1 GRGARRAYACT
12 GPLQGERLDQPLS
25 PPGNKSQTFACKTT
39 TRGPGP
45 RVRLTGMRRL
55 LRQNADDVVQ
65 RAADAAGE
73 SGEDRDGADRDHC
86 QDDAVLGHRLALLA
100 LPVRPHEL
108 EPLIECHSTYLL
120 VGFPARRPASPPS
133 PCSPRK
139 ERATAWADPSSDSSE
154 ASAGL

>member
-1 GRGARRAYACT
+1 AHVPTPFRENDWTSRYPRRPTRVKPLPANDDARAGPARPSFSDRA
-12 GPLQGERLDQPLS
+12 
-25 PPGNKSQTFACKTT
+25 
-39 TRGPGP
+39 
-45 RVRLTGMRRL
+45 RRL
-55 LRQNADDVVQ
+55 LRQDADDVVQ